1 MLKYRKGDIIK
12 VPYPYSDDFS
22 KSKVRPAIIVSNDVS
37 NNLDNDY
44 LVAPITSMIR
54 KTPFSFAIE
63 NKDLTNSLPLNSEVR
78 CNKITT
84 IRQSLILGKI
94 SFLAKEKQEELSEK
108 IYNSLR

>member
-37 NNLDNDY
+37 NNNDY

>member
-1 MLKYRKGDIIK
+1 MPKYKRGDIVK
-12 VPYPYSDDFS
+12 FPYPYSDDFS
-22 KSKVRPAIIVSNDVS
+22 KSKVRPAIIVSNDIS

-84 IRQSLILGKI
+84 VRQSLILGKYL
-94 SFLAKEKQEELSEK
+94 SWQKESRKNYLKKS
-108 IYNSLR
+108 ITL